1 MKPRKYTMESESNY
15 LLAIFFTPVSIYHHV
30 QSPPVVE
37 LQKAWQGLAEYD
49 DLQLQSSREGV
60 Q

>member
-1 MKPRKYTMESESNY
+1 MESESNY
-15 LLAIFFTPVSIYHHV
+15 LLATFFTPVSIYHHV
-30 QSPPVVE
+30 QGPPVVE